1 MYYKGQLKDKKYEND
16 RLDDRPHYFGKGE
29 VGEIIKDSSSNRKY
43 FAEIKNYEK
52 FKSSVHFK
60 NEDGSYI
67 ENIPESK
74 QKNYFWDGVREI
86 AESTYK
92 QILSKAEINS
102 NESYKQFSSS
112 KGYDKDFESHEE
124 GNKKE
129 RYTTDYERNPI
140 NRQKAIDYHGLDCEV
155 CGVNFQERY
164 GELGKGF
171 IHVHHIKPISE
182 YNKSFR
188 PDIKN
193 DFAVLCPNCHA
204 IIHRPKKKT
213 LSIEELRKL
222 IN

>member
-1 MYYKGQLKDKKYEND
+1 M
-16 RLDDRPHYFGKGE
+16 
-29 VGEIIKDSSSNRKY
+29 
-43 FAEIKNYEK
+43 
-52 FKSSVHFK
+52 
-60 NEDGSYI
+60 
-67 ENIPESK
+67 
-74 QKNYFWDGVREI
+74 
-86 AESTYK
+86 
-92 QILSKAEINS
+92 
-102 NESYKQFSSS
+102 
-112 KGYDKDFESHEE
+112 
-124 GNKKE
+124 
-129 RYTTDYERNPI
+129 
-140 NRQKAIDYHGLDCEV
+140 DYHGLDCEV